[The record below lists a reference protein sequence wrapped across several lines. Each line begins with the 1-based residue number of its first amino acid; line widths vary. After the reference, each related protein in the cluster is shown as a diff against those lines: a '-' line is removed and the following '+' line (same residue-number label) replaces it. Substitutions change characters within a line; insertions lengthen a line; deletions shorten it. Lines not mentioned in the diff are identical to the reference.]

1 MKDGIATKIGL
12 ITIKITGFISTYMSV
27 LMRYQNKVSYIY
39 PHIYTKILYPHENA
53 YKHNAGFWYV

>member
-1 MKDGIATKIGL
+1 MSMVPL
-12 ITIKITGFISTYMSV
+12 CMYMT
-27 LMRYQNKVSYIY
+27 MHEH